1 MQETEIATASAHW
14 MNFFS
19 FFFGLVVV
27 ALYVAD
33 FGFGFDLDCVSMIAG
48 GH

>member
-1 MQETEIATASAHW
+1 MQEMEISSANAHW
-14 MNFFS
+14 TNFFS
-19 FFFGLVVV
+19 FFGLVVA